1 MVASEVELS
10 ATYNGGELDLEEF
23 VQNATW
29 RELLMQL
36 VDTHQLDPWDIDL
49 SRIVD
54 SYMHVI
60 KRMKVLELQVPA
72 NIMLAASILLRMKS
86 DTISVF
92 EQPQEEAAAD
102 EIRQERVIPEVPAL
116 MPRARLQPGRK
127 VTLDELM
134 EALGDA
140 IKITERRETIIK
152 QKAIPL
158 NMVINKEDIDEKIE
172 RAYGL
177 VSKNIDKEGYTTFDR
192 ISRLFGSES
201 AVLLDLFVPLLFL
214 SHQGKVSLMQ
224 ENFFD
229 EIFIK
234 LNKGNGNA

>member
-29 RELLMQL
+29 REFLMQL

-49 SRIVD
+49 SRVVD

-172 RAYGL
+172 RAYCL
-177 VSKNIDKEGYTTFDR
+177 VSKSIDKEGYTTFDR